1 MNDLMIPQVV
11 QEAILRNRAYFRE
24 LNVQAQAYNAERQTA
39 DPTGIQVKIGFIT
52 KEDGLG
58 AELQFW
64 HIEDDQAL
72 EDFLFQD
79 LLAGLDP
86 DMDWNTLPKGY
97 QPLIDVLEFE
107 RHCQFEGW
115 TAVSNKGV
123 NEMRRIIESYRFIGL
138 LDEARALS
146 AVTYAYSLIPD
157 DEDPSF
163 YDVLSQAY
171 ASASHQTAEFEDRIE
186 DRLPLVFQFVRT
198 HPELF
203 GVPG

>member
-11 QEAILRNRAYFRE
+11 QEAIRRNRAYFRD
-24 LNVQAQAYNAERQTA
+24 LNVKAQAYNAERQTA
-39 DPTGIQVKIGFIT
+39 DPTGLHVGIGFVT
-52 KEDGLG
+52 KDDGLG
-58 AELQFW
+58 PELQFW
-64 HIEDDQAL
+64 RIEDDEAL

-86 DMDWNTLPKGY
+86 DMDWNTLPQGY

-123 NEMRRIIESYRFIGL
+123 DEMRRIIESYRFFGL
-138 LDEARALS
+138 QDEARALS
-146 AVTYAYSLIPD
+146 AVTDAYSLLAD
-157 DEDPSF
+157 DDDPSF
-163 YDVLSQAY
+163 YDVLRQAY
-171 ASASHQTAEFEDRIE
+171 ASASRQTAEFDECIE
-186 DRLPLVFQFVRT
+186 GRLLHLFQFVRS